1 MLLVS
6 RVLLG
11 LAVGVASY
19 TAPLYLSEIAPEK
32 IRGSMIS
39 MYQLMITIGILGAYL
54 SDTAF
59 SYSGAW
65 RWMLGVIIIPAL
77 LLLVGVIFLPDSPR
91 WFAAKRRFV
100 DAERVLLRL
109 RDTSAEAKRELDEIR
124 ESLQVKQSG
133 WALFKENSN
142 FRRAVF
148 LGVLLQVMQQFT
160 GMNVIMYYAPKIFE
174 LAGYTNTTEQM
185 WGTVIVGLTNVL
197 ATFIAIGLVDR
208 WGRKPTLI
216 LGFIVM
222 AVGMGVLG
230 TMMHVGIH
238 SPAAQYFAVLMLLM
252 FIVGFAMSAG
262 PLIWVL
268 CSEIQP
274 LKGRDFGI
282 TCSTATNWIANMIVG
297 ATFLTMLNS
306 LGSANT
312 FWVYGGLNVL
322 FIFLTLWLIPETKNV
337 SLEHIERNLMKGR
350 KLREIGA
357 HGLISLGFLPRGR
370 EPSYCSPF
378 PVALSSGVMKT
389 SRLPIAIQQAVMR
402 SLREKLAQANLKLER
417 QYPEPKLVYQQRGT
431 AAGTAWL
438 QTYEIRLNPVLL
450 MENVDAF
457 VNEVVP
463 HELAHLLVWKHFGRV
478 PPHRERVE
486 MDDGERAGRTGP
498 AHASV

>member
-1 MLLVS
+1 MIGAILFVAGSLFSAAAPNVEVLILS

-59 SYSGAW
+59 SYTGAW
-65 RWMLGVIIIPAL
+65 RWMLGVIIIPAIL
-77 LLLVGVIFLPDSPR
+77 LLIGVFFLPDSPR

-208 WGRKPTLI
+208 WGRKPTLT
-216 LGFIVM
+216 LGFLVM
-222 AVGMGVLG
+222 AAGMGVLG
-230 TMMHVGIH
+230 TMMHIGIH
-238 SPAAQYFAVLMLLM
+238 SPSAQYFAIAMLLM

-297 ATFLTMLNS
+297 ATFLTMLNT
-306 LGSANT
+306 LGNANT
-312 FWVYGGLNVL
+312 FWVYAALNVL
-322 FIFLTLWLIPETKNV
+322 FILLTLWLVPETNANAGLPGDGCWHGRTRYNDAYRYSLSV
-337 SLEHIERNLMKGR
+337 SAVFRHRHAADVYCRFCHECRSADLGTVLRNSAAER
-350 KLREIGA
+350 
-357 HGLISLGFLPRGR
+357 PR
-370 EPSYCSPF
+370 F
-378 PVALSSGVMKT
+378 
-389 SRLPIAIQQAVMR
+389 
-402 SLREKLAQANLKLER
+402 
-417 QYPEPKLVYQQRGT
+417 
-431 AAGTAWL
+431 W
-438 QTYEIRLNPVLL
+438 
-450 MENVDAF
+450 
-457 VNEVVP
+457 
-463 HELAHLLVWKHFGRV
+463 HHLLHRHQLDCQHDRWRNV
-478 PPHRERVE
+478 PDHAQH
-486 MDDGERAGRTGP
+486 AG
-498 AHASV
+498 

>member
-1 MLLVS
+1 MPDNKKTGRSNKSMTFFVCFLAALAGLLFGLDIGVIAGALPFIAKDFAITSHTQEWVVSSMMFGAAVGAIGSGWLSFKLGRKYSLMTGAVLFVLGSLFSAFAPNVEVLIVS

-59 SYSGAW
+59 SYTESW
-65 RWMLGVIIIPAL
+65 RWMLGVITLPAL
-77 LLLVGVIFLPDSPR
+77 LLLVGVFFLPDSPR
-91 WFAAKRRFV
+91 WFAAKRRFY

-109 RDTSAEAKRELDEIR
+109 RDTSAEAKKELEEIR
-124 ESLQVKQSG
+124 ESLKIKQSG
-133 WALFKENSN
+133 WALFKDNAN

-174 LAGYTNTTEQM
+174 IAGFANTTQQM
-185 WGTVIVGLTNVL
+185 WGTVIVGLINVL

-208 WGRKPTLI
+208 WGRKPTLV
-216 LGFIVM
+216 LGFLVM

-230 TMMHVGIH
+230 TMLHVGIH
-238 SPAAQYFAVLMLLM
+238 SQGAQYFAVAMLLM

-297 ATFLTMLNS
+297 ATFLTMLNT
-306 LGSANT
+306 LGNANT
-312 FWVYGGLNVL
+312 FWVYAALNL
-322 FIFLTLWLIPETKNV
+322 FFIVLTLWLIPETKHV

-357 HGLISLGFLPRGR
+357 H
-370 EPSYCSPF
+370 
-378 PVALSSGVMKT
+378 
-389 SRLPIAIQQAVMR
+389 
-402 SLREKLAQANLKLER
+402 N
-417 QYPEPKLVYQQRGT
+417 
-431 AAGTAWL
+431 
-438 QTYEIRLNPVLL
+438 
-450 MENVDAF
+450 
-457 VNEVVP
+457 
-463 HELAHLLVWKHFGRV
+463 
-478 PPHRERVE
+478 
-486 MDDGERAGRTGP
+486 
-498 AHASV
+498 